1 MPQFLLSE
9 KTSYNFSNYVPS
21 SIIDWVDQSIAHS
34 QQQQNF
40 MNKNTIEKKPK
51 QTKWHQMNSL
61 VVERQES
68 HHLSLL
74 APENHHHHHHGLTSL
89 GNILKNPFDDDIS
102 DTLKNRVTDA
112 VQKKKERP
120 RIENLTNIFHS
131 MSPAHNG
138 QSNDDKDDTD
148 DNVTASMTLP
158 PSARKILKQRKKKQ
172 ASIMP
177 EFVTRNRGYSLER
190 GLDMQRKHN
199 KEDRHWRMSASPV
212 LQPGLDASLV
222 RSKRLDRIALCH
234 HIPRVKVKQDDKVSM
249 TSLIKKIDRVSISPR
264 SRDSGQA
271 SMTDVS
277 DDISD
282 EGNAVINE
290 DEKIVHRYIAS
301 RGQRE
306 RETDIYEVN
315 PPPSLFI

>member
-1 MPQFLLSE
+1 M
-9 KTSYNFSNYVPS
+9 
-21 SIIDWVDQSIAHS
+21 
-34 QQQQNF
+34 
-40 MNKNTIEKKPK
+40 
-51 QTKWHQMNSL
+51 
-61 VVERQES
+61 
-68 HHLSLL
+68 
-74 APENHHHHHHGLTSL
+74 
-89 GNILKNPFDDDIS
+89 
-102 DTLKNRVTDA
+102 TDA

-177 EFVTRNRGYSLER
+177 GNLYFIQHSQVYQNEKYQGMTFVAEFVTRNRGYSLER

-199 KEDRHWRMSASPV
+199 KEDRYWRMSASPV